1 MKYTTINK
9 KSSNNLKSQ
18 NQNKLMIINKVIT
31 YPNKLLLPKIFIGNE
46 TTNKDITT
54 R

>member
-9 KSSNNLKSQ
+9 KSLNNLKSQ
-18 NQNKLMIINKVIT
+18 NQNKLMIINKVII
-31 YPNKLLLPKIFIGNE
+31 YLNKFLLQKIFIGNE